1 MEGKETSVAIEVL
14 VIIVIVDIATI
25 EVVDNIAIALHQN

>member
-25 EVVDNIAIALHQN
+25 EVVDNIAIALYQN

>member
-14 VIIVIVDIATI
+14 VIIVTVDIATI